1 MFFAI
6 AVVTLALVLLF
17 NVFCSVPL
25 QTAFGFWGAAA
36 TELGYA
42 LIALAGSACMI
53 LAARRKQLDGVDGIE
68 IFSTRPP
75 EPKAILG
82 GLLLLGASYF
92 AAILYTNIVN
102 LLFPEAVSN
111 TVQGLQSIFDGVS
124 LPALLLCL
132 AVIPAICEEMV
143 FRGIL
148 QYALGRYGSPRVTIL
163 LTGVVFGLFHLDP
176 VRIPIAAMTGI
187 ALSYALYRSRSIFVT
202 MLMHFVNNAASAVL
216 SYAAAGTQ
224 EEAAA
229 QVAAQMEEFTAMGLP
244 GWLLY
249 AFSGAEITVIIL
261 GLLIAGLALLEAHP
275 TEALK
280 KHWVTA
286 VVLCAVVLL
295 LGAGFIVLSAVS
307 L

>member
-25 QTAFGFWGAAA
+25 QGALGFWGAAA

-42 LIALAGSACMI
+42 LIALAGAACMI
-53 LAARRKQLDGVDGIE
+53 LAARRKQLDGVDGLE

-92 AAILYTNIVN
+92 SAILYTNIVN
-102 LLFPEAVSN
+102 MLFPEAVTQ
-111 TVQGLQSIFDGVS
+111 TVQGLQSIFSGVS

-148 QYALGRYGSPRVTIL
+148 QYALGRYGSARVTIL
-163 LTGVVFGLFHLDP
+163 LTGLVFGLFHLDP

-187 ALSYALYRSRSIFVT
+187 ALSYTLYRSRSIFVT

-216 SYAAAGTQ
+216 SFMSASTQ

-229 QVAAQMEEFTAMGLP
+229 QVTAQLEEFTALGLP

-249 AFSGAEITVIIL
+249 AFSGAEIVVIIL

-286 VVLCAVVLL
+286 VVLCSIVLL